1 MLHGMSKLQWSHIL
15 PFQWLLDLVLMLDSI
30 HNIFE
35 ITLNLCRL
43 CSWRQRRFF
52 QASAVHEDPC
62 NSISSRINPVMGKAW
77 AVESWKPS
85 NLRHGLLCRCCVNC
99 CKSYIPAH
107 QSPKNEESTALFQ
120 FTPVYHCSSLL
131 FQVTVQGVPVLREDE
146 GATINSTAPVSVL
159 RSSVGNVCLGL
170 SSLACCWQCCGI
182 NKCETTSNYKIQFIC
197 RRMEHHTS
205 WFALFHSGSYLFTAQ
220 NHPPP
225 AMQSTEWQPQTIAP
239 FYTFQEENYLH
250 KSFYILLYYLSTQIW
265 LSVEA
270 GGGYCPTIKKTLR
283 GDARKISSLM
293 TCLYFQNN
301 IFFSKIF

>member
-52 QASAVHEDPC
+52 QASTVHEDPC
-62 NSISSRINPVMGKAW
+62 RINPVMGKAW

-85 NLRHGLLCRCCVNC
+85 SLRHGLLCRCCVNC

-146 GATINSTAPVSVL
+146 GATSTQLLLSRCWGAVWAMFALVSPPLRAADSAVVSTSVRQPQITRYSLSAGGWSTTQADLPCFTLVL
-159 RSSVGNVCLGL
+159 ICSQPKTTHPLQCNQQNDSLRQLHLFTL
-170 SSLACCWQCCGI
+170 SKKRITCIKASTFCF
-182 NKCETTSNYKIQFIC
+182 TTSPHRFGCLLRQGEDIV
-197 RRMEHHTS
+197 
-205 WFALFHSGSYLFTAQ
+205 
-220 NHPPP
+220 
-225 AMQSTEWQPQTIAP
+225 QP
-239 FYTFQEENYLH
+239 
-250 KSFYILLYYLSTQIW
+250 
-265 LSVEA
+265 
-270 GGGYCPTIKKTLR
+270 
-283 GDARKISSLM
+283 
-293 TCLYFQNN
+293 
-301 IFFSKIF
+301 